1 MAKTNIVRFG
11 IIGTNFITDWIIE
24 ASKDEKRFE
33 LTALYSRTQER
44 ADEYATEYSIPHTF
58 TSLEEMAQSDLID
71 AVYIASPNA
80 LHASQSLLFMKHGK
94 HVLCEKPLASNAK
107 EGKAMIEFA
116 RANKLV
122 LMEAMMP
129 TLTPNFKVIMDNL
142 HRVGRVRQYFASFCQ
157 YSSRYEK
164 YLVGEQV
171 NAFDPNLSNGSI
183 LDVGIYTLYPM
194 VVLFG
199 KPDEIKA
206 QVSLMET
213 GTDAAGTVNFKYQ
226 NDMTASIIYSKVSDS
241 VLPAEIQ
248 GEAGSLVV
256 EKIQNADA
264 VQFIQGGVATRGR
277 GRQAKPED
285 LSVARVH
292 DKYYYEIKE
301 FIDVIENGQIESTIN
316 SHNNSLIVLEIIDEI
331 RRQAGIV
338 FPADLA

>member
-1 MAKTNIVRFG
+1 MKENNRLRFG
-11 IIGTNFITDWIIE
+11 IIGTNFITDWIIA
-24 ASKDEKRFE
+24 ASKEEKRFE

-44 ADEYATEYSIPHTF
+44 ADEYAAQYDIPHTF
-58 TSLEEMAQSDLID
+58 TSLEGMAQSDLID

-80 LHASQSLLFMKHGK
+80 LHASQSMLFMKHGK

-107 EGKAMIEFA
+107 EGREMIAYA
-116 RANKLV
+116 RKNKLV

-129 TLTPNFKVIMDNL
+129 TLTPNFKVVMDNL

-164 YLVGEQV
+164 YLAGEQV
-171 NAFDPNLSNGSI
+171 NAFDPKLSNGAI

-213 GTDAAGTVNFKYQ
+213 GTDAAGTVGFKYK
-226 NDMTASIIYSKVSDS
+226 NGMTATIMYSKVSDS

-248 GEAGSLVV
+248 GETGNLVIDR
-256 EKIQNADA
+256 IQIADA
-264 VQFIQGGVATRGR
+264 VRFIRGGVATRGQ
-277 GRQAKPED
+277 GRRAEPED
-285 LSVARVH
+285 LSAPKLH
-292 DKYYYEIKE
+292 DKYYYELKE
-301 FIDVIENGQIESTIN
+301 FIDLIESGQIESTIN